1 VVEGFVC
8 GVFEGGGA
16 KGVLYP
22 GALEGMLRRKLWF
35 SAVAGSSAGAI
46 TAAMIAAGMTPAEMR
61 QEMDDGLV
69 AMGLPT
75 RWSGYRRIR
84 WGTGFLDH
92 EAIYDWLSRLLY
104 KKLEPDV
111 LGTGATFADLFAR
124 TEIDLFVVA
133 VDLRAR
139 HLAVFNR
146 ALTPQIE
153 VAEAVMASATIPFA
167 LEPRLFHYATPEG
180 RPRWRMFV
188 DGGVASNFPSFVFQ
202 DEAFRVY
209 SGLDPVPEDTRI
221 VGFLLDEERSPEL
234 ERREESTK
242 VYGEGAFIG
251 RYFNGFAMLRSALDE
266 DAKPIN
272 EPRFRPART
281 RRRLRHVRRALALV
295 ELVVLTFITLL
306 GRAIQYSTPRDA
318 FTWNWRVPS
327 RPRARLWLNAG
338 RPWLAPSA
346 IPLILGVATY
356 TGLFWVGFA
365 FSLGYVVP
373 GIAESSVAGTVV
385 GALVA
390 LVAYVF
396 AIAVWL
402 LGLVMF
408 LFARATH
415 RSVSVLGNDI
425 LDTYLNT
432 SAPPW
437 AGSASNE
444 RVIRLRVPPGIKT
457 LRIGECADVE
467 GALADAEQTTFE
479 ELADVPGKPFPARPQ
494 ID

>member
-1 VVEGFVC
+1 VDGFVN

-16 KGVLYP
+16 KGVLYS
-22 GALEGMLRRKLWF
+22 GALEGMLRRRLWF

-46 TAAMIAAGMTPAEMR
+46 TAAMIAAGMTPGEMR
-61 QEMDDGLV
+61 REMDDGLA
-69 AMGLPT
+69 AMALPT

-92 EAIYDWLSRLLY
+92 GAIYDWLSPLLS
-104 KKLEPDV
+104 KKLEPNVQRD
-111 LGTGATFADLFAR
+111 GATFADLFAG

-167 LEPRLFHYATPEG
+167 LEPRLFQHKTPEG
-180 RPRWRMFV
+180 DLRWRVFV

-202 DEAFRVY
+202 DKAFRAY
-209 SGLDPVPEDTRI
+209 SELDPVPEDTRI
-221 VGFLLDEERSPEL
+221 VGFLLDEHRSPE
-234 ERREESTK
+234 EESAK
-242 VYGEGAFIG
+242 VYGEGTFIG
-251 RYFNGFAMLRSALDE
+251 AYYNGSAIVRSALDE
-266 DAKPIN
+266 DAKPIK

-295 ELVVLTFITLL
+295 ELVVLTSIAWL
-306 GRAIQYSTPRDA
+306 GRALQYRNPQDA
-318 FTWNWRVPS
+318 WNWRDPS
-327 RPRARLWLNAG
+327 GRRASLWWNAG

-346 IPLILGVATY
+346 IPLILGVAAY

-365 FSLGYVVP
+365 VSLGYVVP
-373 GIAESSVAGTVV
+373 GIAESSVV
-385 GALVA
+385 GALFGALIA

-402 LGLVMF
+402 LGLVTF
-408 LFARATH
+408 LFAVATH
-415 RSVSVLGNDI
+415 RSVGVLGNGI

-437 AGSASNE
+437 AGSATNE
-444 RVIRLRVPPGIKT
+444 RVIRLMVPPDIRTLGIRK
-457 LRIGECADVE
+457 GADVE
-467 GALADAEQTTFE
+467 GALADAEQTTFDQ
-479 ELADVPGKPFPARPQ
+479 LADVLGKPFPARPQ
-494 ID
+494 TD

>member
-1 VVEGFVC
+1 VDGFVY

-16 KGVLYP
+16 KGVLYS
-22 GALEGMLRRKLWF
+22 GALEGVLRRRLWF

-61 QEMDDGLV
+61 REMDDGLA
-69 AMGLPT
+69 AMALPT

-92 EAIYDWLSRLLY
+92 EAIYNWLRRLLY
-104 KKLEPDV
+104 KKLAPNV
-111 LGTGATFADLFAR
+111 SCSGATFADLFAR

-146 ALTPQIE
+146 ALTPQIK

-167 LEPRLFHYATPEG
+167 LEPRLFQYKTPEG
-180 RPRWRMFV
+180 HPRWSVFV

-202 DEAFRVY
+202 DEAFRTY
-209 SGLDPVPEDTRI
+209 SKLDPVPEDTRI
-221 VGFLLDEERSPEL
+221 VGFLLDDERSPETQ
-234 ERREESTK
+234 EEPAK
-242 VYGEGAFIG
+242 VYGEGTFIG
-251 RYFNGFAMLRSALDE
+251 SYYNGFAILESVT
-266 DAKPIN
+266 AKVPKIKA
-272 EPRFRPART
+272 PRFRSART

-295 ELVVLTFITLL
+295 ELVVLTFITWL
-306 GRAIQYSTPRDA
+306 GRLVQYKNLQDA
-318 FTWNWRVPS
+318 FTWNWRAPS
-327 RPRARLWLNAG
+327 GRRARRLEAV

-346 IPLILGVATY
+346 IPLILGVAAY
-356 TGLFWVGFA
+356 TGFFWVGFA

-373 GIAESSVAGTVV
+373 GVAESSVV
-385 GALVA
+385 GAVIGALIA
-390 LVAYVF
+390 LVAYTL

-402 LGLVMF
+402 LGLVTF

-415 RSVSVLGNDI
+415 RSVGVLGNGI

-437 AGSASNE
+437 AGSATNE
-444 RVIRLRVPPGIKT
+444 RVIHLRARDGIRT
-457 LRIGECADVE
+457 LGIRKGADVE

-479 ELADVPGKPFPARPQ
+479 KLADVQGKPFPARPQ
-494 ID
+494 TD